1 MVSFRVYKVLAQQ
14 KMDQWLGRAWVS
26 MALTAKV
33 PRRIKGLME
42 VLQVSTVV
50 AVA

>member
-1 MVSFRVYKVLAQQ
+1 
-14 KMDQWLGRAWVS
+14 MDQCLGRAWVS

-42 VLQVSTVV
+42 VLQVSIVV
-50 AVA
+50 AGACLYKNSWDWTC